1 MAVWA
6 RQFENHNLD
15 AVFVFTHA
23 PGSNSYN
30 PVERRMA
37 PLSKDT
43 AGIILPFDTF
53 GSHPDAANKTTDI
66 NLEIGNFK
74 AAAKILAKTWSE

>member
-1 MAVWA
+1 MWA

-23 PGSNSYN
+23 PGSNAYN

-53 GSHPDAANKTTDI
+53 GSHPDAANKTNDI